1 MCCNEYNRNRISDR
15 IAFPE
20 NGTPASLA
28 LQSGFRS
35 QYRPSSCPHP
45 SDRCCDA
52 VFYEETMVS
61 IGLNTSTVKDFISR
75 YQKAENVRW
84 CYTCGTCSSSCPVGM
99 ATGSLQPNALVY
111 HARLGLY
118 EPMLAMRGIWYCIAC
133 KRCSNLCP
141 MLVKPSAL
149 LENLRREAES
159 RKIVGSLFLQQRR
172 ALLDTLPRILWHTA
186 QALLQ
191 GRTPDVAQSWD
202 HWRLTPLPQTARP
215 PIRLAPSSKKDAALR
230 AELRKLGADETP
242 LAACFTC
249 RECSSACPVCREPAF
264 FEPLKVFRLFNLG
277 QIEELL
283 HSPTLWV
290 CLDCRSCIPACSQ
303 GVKGALIIRHL
314 QELACREGIVGRD
327 FFGKWQQ
334 ARDEVFRC
342 MVGEIDRLL
351 DDDEAWQAHI
361 QPPAAA

>member
-1 MCCNEYNRNRISDR
+1 M
-15 IAFPE
+15 P
-20 NGTPASLA
+20 PAE
-28 LQSGFRS
+28 
-35 QYRPSSCPHP
+35 
-45 SDRCCDA
+45 A
-52 VFYEETMVS
+52 VP
-61 IGLNTSTVKDFISR
+61 GL
-75 YQKAENVRW
+75 
-84 CYTCGTCSSSCPVGM
+84 
-99 ATGSLQPNALVY
+99 
-111 HARLGLY
+111 
-118 EPMLAMRGIWYCIAC
+118 PM
-133 KRCSNLCP
+133 
-141 MLVKPSAL
+141 
-149 LENLRREAES
+149 
-159 RKIVGSLFLQQRR
+159 
-172 ALLDTLPRILWHTA
+172 
-186 QALLQ
+186 
-191 GRTPDVAQSWD
+191 
-202 HWRLTPLPQTARP
+202 
-215 PIRLAPSSKKDAALR
+215 
-230 AELRKLGADETP
+230 DEG
-242 LAACFTC
+242 
-249 RECSSACPVCREPAF
+249 EPAF